1 MVALQIRGVPVE
13 VRDALSRRAQ
23 MTGQSLQGYLLSL
36 VTRDAA
42 FTRNIEIVERLR
54 EQMLGVDV
62 TAEQALEV
70 LDHTRAERDH
80 A

>member
-1 MVALQIRGVPVE
+1 
-13 VRDALSRRAQ
+13 

-42 FTRNIEIVERLR
+42 FTRNIEVVERLR

-70 LDHTRAERDH
+70 LDRTRTERDQ

>member
-1 MVALQIRGVPVE
+1 
-13 VRDALSRRAQ
+13 

-70 LDHTRAERDH
+70 LDHTRAERHDR

>member
-42 FTRNIEIVERLR
+42 FTRNIEVVERLR

-70 LDHTRAERDH
+70 LDRTRTERDQ